1 MGTEP
6 CTKAASSTSC
16 LCQDCN
22 IIRAWL
28 VHGEHTGAPTAE
40 GDLAQS
46 AAHCLRILRVR
57 GRLRRRLR
65 SLARN
70 SIADLKTGPMLD
82 DLDDRRADR
91 YLVPREAQDQ
101 DYSQR

>member
-6 CTKAASSTSC
+6 CTSQPRRHPAFARIATLSVP
-16 LCQDCN
+16 
-22 IIRAWL
+22 WL
-28 VHGEHTGAPTAE
+28 VHGEQHTGAPTAE

-65 SLARN
+65 SQARN
-70 SIADLKTGPMLD
+70 SIADLKIGPMLD

-91 YLVPREAQDQ
+91 YLVA
-101 DYSQR
+101 